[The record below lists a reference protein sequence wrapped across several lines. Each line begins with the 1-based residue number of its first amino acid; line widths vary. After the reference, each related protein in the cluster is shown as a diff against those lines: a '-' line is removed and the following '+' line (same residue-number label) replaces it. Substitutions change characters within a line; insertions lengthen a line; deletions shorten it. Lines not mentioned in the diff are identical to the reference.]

1 MLSMEETHKIH
12 FLFTEFSITQ
22 IFIKFTLVLFCFYT
36 LIFISEYCLNN
47 CSLVKDENS
56 EHVTQEL
63 LHHSELSVLRMYFHY
78 GYICLKTDL
87 NTAIC

>member
-47 CSLVKDENS
+47 CSLVKDMKTVNMLPKS
-56 EHVTQEL
+56 YSITQNYL
-63 LHHSELSVLRMYFHY
+63 CCACIFIM
-78 GYICLKTDL
+78 
-87 NTAIC
+87 AIFV